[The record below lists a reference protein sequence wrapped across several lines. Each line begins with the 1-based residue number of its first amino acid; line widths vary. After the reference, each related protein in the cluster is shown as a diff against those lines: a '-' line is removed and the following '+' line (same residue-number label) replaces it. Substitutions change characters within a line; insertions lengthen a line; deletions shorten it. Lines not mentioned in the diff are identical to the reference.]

1 MYTDTFFFLVVVFFK
16 ILFPYACLPATPGEV
31 ISKSGE
37 FKVLIWSPANN
48 KLNRY
53 RQLFSLHF
61 KTKAQDFLRVV
72 CAKKE
77 LKSGI
82 PLTIGIRNPSSSDV
96 NVRVKLSN
104 LSLLI

>member
-1 MYTDTFFFLVVVFFK
+1 MYTDTFFFIVVVFF
-16 ILFPYACLPATPGEV
+16 LNSFSLCMSSCNTRRGH
-31 ISKSGE
+31 SKSGE

-48 KLNRY
+48 KLDRY

-72 CAKKE
+72 CSKKE
-77 LKSGI
+77 LRSGI

-96 NVRVKLSN
+96 DVRVKLSN

>member
-1 MYTDTFFFLVVVFFK
+1 MSSCNTRR
-16 ILFPYACLPATPGEV
+16 GH
-31 ISKSGE
+31 SKSGE

-48 KLNRY
+48 KLDRY

-72 CAKKE
+72 SSKKE

-96 NVRVKLSN
+96 DVRVKLSN

>member
-1 MYTDTFFFLVVVFFK
+1 MHVFLQHQERSFQKAVN
-16 ILFPYACLPATPGEV
+16 PR
-31 ISKSGE
+31 SSSGH
-37 FKVLIWSPANN
+37 LRIIM
-48 KLNRY
+48 LDRY

-96 NVRVKLSN
+96 DVRVKLSN